1 MQYKREEVRDMN
13 LYGEI
18 LKKLE
23 GTPCLALERSFVGEE
38 GNLADMRCELREGAE
53 ASEIGKEALTQGQ
66 PVCGRAGSSWNV
78 AEPFF
83 PKERLIILGG
93 GHVALPVVDDRLSF
107 ANPGRFPMAE
117 KVICDDF
124 GHAIKELKIQESD
137 YICIVT
143 RGHRHDADCLRM
155 IGKGKEPAY
164 LGMIGSRRRV
174 GIVKQELLEEGYDPE
189 RMSRLK
195 SPIGLKIGG
204 VTPEEIAI
212 SILAEIIQVKRRAA
226 FQRPQ
231 TALGKAVLV
240 FPVFLALVP
249 IRKSSVGILS
259 GCRFQRIV
267 LGKFTD
273 DEAVSFSDEPRESQ
287 VAADDAF
294 QECFI
299 GVFRVCNKVKA
310 R

>member
-1 MQYKREEVRDMN
+1 MISQLSVR
-13 LYGEI
+13 
-18 LKKLE
+18 
-23 GTPCLALERSFVGEE
+23 
-38 GNLADMRCELREGAE
+38 
-53 ASEIGKEALTQGQ
+53 Q
-66 PVCGRAGSSWNV
+66 P
-78 AEPFF
+78 
-83 PKERLIILGG
+83 
-93 GHVALPVVDDRLSF
+93 RLS
-107 ANPGRFPMAE
+107 NQHT
-117 KVICDDF
+117 V
-124 GHAIKELKIQESD
+124 
-137 YICIVT
+137 
-143 RGHRHDADCLRM
+143 
-155 IGKGKEPAY
+155 
-164 LGMIGSRRRV
+164 
-174 GIVKQELLEEGYDPE
+174 
-189 RMSRLK
+189 
-195 SPIGLKIGG
+195 
-204 VTPEEIAI
+204 
-212 SILAEIIQVKRRAA
+212 RAA

-259 GCRFQRIV
+259 GCRLQRIV